1 MYSLQPSL
9 KVLLFVN
16 VSECGWSLSKK
27 NVAFLIQFGQT
38 PSAPPIQS
46 KRYILKTF
54 EDISYLLEGAGAEHV
69 SYTKYTKCCKINEI
83 QIVFDVIW
91 MLL

>member
-16 VSECGWSLSKK
+16 VSECGWSLSQK
-27 NVAFLIQFGQT
+27 NVAFLIGQT

-46 KRYILKTF
+46 KSYILKTF
-54 EDISYLLEGAGAEHV
+54 EDIPYLLEGAGAVHV
-69 SYTKYTKCCKINEI
+69 SYTKYIPNVANEI
-83 QIVFDVIW
+83 QIVFDVIDAAINA
-91 MLL
+91 